1 MNENE
6 RPLFN
11 SAATGDDGSLAALN
25 IAPDEN
31 NKHFNCSET
40 TQQKLINT
48 TFWVFDYIDGV
59 KTKFG
64 ESRYLVKIK
73 PERNSPESEA
83 KKFFTNSH
91 AHAIFRASMISS
103 SVASS
108 FTPRMFS
115 AIVPENMVLPCGT

>member
-48 TFWVFDYIDGV
+48 TFWVVDYIDGV

-83 KKFFTNSH
+83 KKFFTNSQEIKYILGKIKELK
-91 AHAIFRASMISS
+91 AFPRRVTMRAS
-103 SVASS
+103 
-108 FTPRMFS
+108 
-115 AIVPENMVLPCGT
+115 GTRYYFE

>member
-40 TQQKLINT
+40 A
-48 TFWVFDYIDGV
+48 
-59 KTKFG
+59 
-64 ESRYLVKIK
+64 R
-73 PERNSPESEA
+73 RA
-83 KKFFTNSH
+83 K
-91 AHAIFRASMISS
+91 RR
-103 SVASS
+103 S
-108 FTPRMFS
+108 FLQIPKK
-115 AIVPENMVLPCGT
+115 